1 MEELPHFNKTITDT
15 TPAYSDIALVQ
26 CVKQYFNIL
35 RQMRGHNP
43 EGSPIDLEILL
54 ILKLI
59 LFSVE
64 NPIQM
69 LHNMGIVVV
78 NDEIAINANFLK
90 VYLSTCRSRINNSLK
105 NLGWNIAHHQNQEKY
120 DLLHPLVDR
129 KDVRNWSLRIIP
141 PDSPVLQFIHENP
154 NVQLKL
160 PATNDVD
167 QQLIQIPAL
176 SLDSNHQV
184 DDHSVKDEQP
194 SYP

>member
-1 MEELPHFNKTITDT
+1 MDELPLISKTMQEHTH
-15 TPAYSDIALVQ
+15 PYGDIALVQ
-26 CVKQYFNIL
+26 SVKQYFATL

-64 NPIQM
+64 NPIEM

-105 NLGWNIAHHQNQEKY
+105 NIGWNIASYLNQEKY
-120 DLLHPLVDR
+120 ELLQPLVDR
-129 KDVRNWSLRIIP
+129 KDVRNWSIRIIP
-141 PDSPVLQFIHENP
+141 QDSKVLQFIRENP
-154 NVQLKL
+154 QIQLKL
-160 PATNDVD
+160 PPSADVEAS
-167 QQLIQIPAL
+167 LIQIPPLPIDGNQPNDEHA
-176 SLDSNHQV
+176 
-184 DDHSVKDEQP
+184 KEEQP
-194 SYP
+194 TFA